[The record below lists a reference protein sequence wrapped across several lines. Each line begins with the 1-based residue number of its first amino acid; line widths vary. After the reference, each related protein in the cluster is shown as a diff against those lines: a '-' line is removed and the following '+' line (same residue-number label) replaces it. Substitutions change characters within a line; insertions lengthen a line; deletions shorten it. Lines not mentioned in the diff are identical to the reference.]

1 MNKKIKNLL
10 HKEKG
15 NALIIFSLLLVVI
28 LGMIG
33 ITLDGG
39 ILFVTKTHL
48 QKTANAAALSGAQE
62 LFNTETTITTIVN
75 DILNKHNEQ
84 NSLNSLTIEMG
95 SQVTIDL
102 RKTVSLSFLPLFGFG
117 DTVVTA
123 SATAKAFPM
132 GRGKGAVPLGIDES
146 IPLVFLQEYILKVDQ
161 TQSEN
166 GYFGILDFGGNG
178 GGAKEYETYLKI
190 GYPEEIKIGDI
201 IDTQTGNKVGPT
213 RDAVN
218 YRINA
223 CPYPDGDIHHRDCPR
238 ILLVPVYQP
247 YDHHGG
253 QLKEVKVTGFAYFYL
268 LAPMSKKDKT
278 VRGMFIERV
287 GTGFGSE
294 NNIIKG
300 SYAVKLVK

>member
-123 SATAKAFPM
+123 SATAKVFPM
-132 GRGKGAVPLGIDES
+132 GRGKGAAPLGIDDA
-146 IPLVFLQEYILKVDQ
+146 IPLEFYKSYKLKVDQ
-161 TQSEN
+161 TEVSAGN
-166 GYFGILDFGGNG
+166 FGILALEGP
-178 GGAKEYETYLKI
+178 GAKTYEDNLRN
-190 GYPEEIKIGDI
+190 GYSGEIKVGDI
-201 IDTQTGNKVGPT
+201 IETQTGNIAGKTKTVI
-213 RDAVN
+213 N
-218 YRINA
+218 ERINN
-223 CPYPDGDIHHRDCPR
+223 CPYLPGDIHHRDCSR
-238 ILLVPVYQP
+238 ILLVPVYTP
-247 YDHHGG
+247 YNFTSN
-253 QLKEVKVTGFAYFYL
+253 QLKTVKVTGFAYFYIL
-268 LAPMSKKDKT
+268 EPMSSHDT
-278 VRGMFIERV
+278 SVTGMFIERV

-300 SYAVKLVK
+300 AYTVKLVK